1 MVTRVR
7 NCLTKIS
14 MNCANKLLFLLA
26 GANIQHIYNSTGI
39 LFCFFYL
46 FFRINF
52 NLLRTRTLKYKEIL
66 LVITLFAHNIC
77 MYVCMY
83 VCIGKLGHILF

>member
-66 LVITLFAHNIC
+66 LVITLFAHNI
-77 MYVCMY
+77 YIYMY

>member
-52 NLLRTRTLKYKEIL
+52 NLLRTRTLKYEEIL
-66 LVITLFAHNIC
+66 LVITLFAHNI
-77 MYVCMY
+77 YFRY
-83 VCIGKLGHILF
+83 T

>member
-66 LVITLFAHNIC
+66 LVITLFAHNIY

-83 VCIGKLGHILF
+83 A